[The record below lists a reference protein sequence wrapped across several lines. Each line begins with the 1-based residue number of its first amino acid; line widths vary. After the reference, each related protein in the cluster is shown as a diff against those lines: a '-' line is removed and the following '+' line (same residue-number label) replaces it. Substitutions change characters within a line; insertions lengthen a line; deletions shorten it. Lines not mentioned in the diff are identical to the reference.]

1 MKSHHMQMAYLWLM
15 CEVLTRAIRAAVP
28 SELLRIIA
36 RASMYTSTEC
46 GEQVLFLVDPIDEY
60 AVQQL
65 KACPPPHLARR
76 LCECPSYRASVVT
89 LAALQHTVPW
99 CGRWG
104 VEVLGHQRKVVPGVV
119 RCSHALLMPHQGAAQ
134 MPFSWS
140 SGVQQACESV

>member
-76 LCECPSYRASVVT
+76 LCECPSYAQ
-89 LAALQHTVPW
+89 ALSRLQ
-99 CGRWG
+99 
-104 VEVLGHQRKVVPGVV
+104 
-119 RCSHALLMPHQGAAQ
+119 RCSTQCRGAGDGAWRCWAISAKLCLVLCAAA
-134 MPFSWS
+134 MHS
-140 SGVQQACESV
+140 